1 MVRVSDCLKEE
12 AKKMFLLIPIIGPF
26 LAILTAAL
34 ALAVV
39 GNSLSA
45 LVGGPIAPTIGV
57 ALMALA
63 F

>member
-1 MVRVSDCLKEE
+1 
-12 AKKMFLLIPIIGPF
+12 MFLLIPIIGPF